1 MELEGLFTREATA
14 LVVVDLQEKLFPLVR
29 NSKQVL
35 DNCLKVIDFCRR
47 LEIPILVT
55 EQYPQGLGATLPTV
69 KVALADEYRPIPKT
83 AFSTFGE
90 PEFVTAV
97 EELEVENLALIG
109 IETQRLRSANGPDRH
124 GTGFRRAGAG
134 RLRFIPRGT
143 AARLALMRL
152 RATRAPRSAPGKP
165 SLLRDAGG
173 GENRRPQSR
182 LRFAEIMRTRIMK
195 PFRTV
200 GICLLAPR
208 SGVVLR
214 RTTTGRGL
222 SRRVDGHPAAGFR
235 RSRRIRR
242 CWRPFG
248 KKPTGCRSTA
258 GREATLAGASEE
270 LRGLSD
276 ADRRQTTAATFC
288 ARII

>member
-109 IETQRLRSANGPDRH
+109 IETHVCVLQTAL
-124 GTGFRRAGAG
+124 TGMERDFDVLVLADCVSSREE
-134 RLRFIPRGT
+134 LPHE
-143 AARLALMRL
+143 LALMRL
-152 RATRAPRSAPGKP
+152 RDEGATISTWETFFYEMLVEAKTDDHKAVFD
-165 SLLRDAGG
+165 LL
-173 GENRRPQSR
+173 
-182 LRFAEIMRTRIMK
+182 K
-195 PFRTV
+195 
-200 GICLLAPR
+200 
-208 SGVVLR
+208 
-214 RTTTGRGL
+214 
-222 SRRVDGHPAAGFR
+222 
-235 RSRRIRR
+235 
-242 CWRPFG
+242 
-248 KKPTGCRSTA
+248 
-258 GREATLAGASEE
+258 
-270 LRGLSD
+270 
-276 ADRRQTTAATFC
+276 
-288 ARII
+288 